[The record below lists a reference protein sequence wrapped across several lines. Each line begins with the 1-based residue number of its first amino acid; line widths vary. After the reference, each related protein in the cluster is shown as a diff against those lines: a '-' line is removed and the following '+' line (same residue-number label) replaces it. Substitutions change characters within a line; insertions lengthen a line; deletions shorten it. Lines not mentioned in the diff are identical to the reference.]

1 MFDVSMQKGGCL
13 LCKKDH
19 AFTEQHHRP
28 SPEASGAGCRCSWRR
43 KGDMAVEQEVL
54 EGGKAILGGVNGAVP
69 VPLALSSGRLL
80 TLLLQGTEHDR
91 E

>member
-1 MFDVSMQKGGCL
+1 
-13 LCKKDH
+13 
-19 AFTEQHHRP
+19 
-28 SPEASGAGCRCSWRR
+28 
-43 KGDMAVEQEVL
+43 MAVEQEVL

-80 TLLLQGTEHDR
+80 TLLLQGTECDR